1 MNGKVEGIDWEIKP
15 DQIQT
20 IHPVLALLLILSFK
34 SFLFP
39 FLAKFGI
46 RRPLQK
52 LIFSN
57 AMAVLAFM
65 FTAFLQY
72 KLFVSEKYYNFHT
85 CPQGLRVLF
94 IFSFHKGESTILS
107 SNEGQITV
115 YNSFDCNVYVN
126 SSLTEN
132 STVGPLDSYIFK
144 YTPVSDE
151 EIDNFTLQFD
161 NSCSPYT
168 NYNKL
173 ITNVTVS
180 KGEVRH

>member
-1 MNGKVEGIDWEIKP
+1 MNGKIEGIEWEIKP

-20 IHPVLALLLILSFK
+20 IHPILALLLILSFK
-34 SFLFP
+34 SILFP

-46 RRPLQK
+46 QRPLQK

-57 AMAVLAFM
+57 AMAVLAFV

-72 KLFVSEKYYNFHT
+72 KLFVSQKIKIFNFHT
-85 CPQGLRVLF
+85 RYQNLCFIYLF
-94 IFSFHKGESTILS
+94 FKGKSTVLS
-107 SNEGQITV
+107 SNEGQFTM
-115 YNSFDCNVYVN
+115 YNSFDCNVYLN

-132 STVGPLDSYIFK
+132 STMGPLDSYIFK

-151 EIDNFTLQFD
+151 DIINVTLHFDNF
-161 NSCSPYT
+161 CSPYK
-168 NYNKL
+168 NVNKL

-180 KGEVRH
+180 KGEVSY